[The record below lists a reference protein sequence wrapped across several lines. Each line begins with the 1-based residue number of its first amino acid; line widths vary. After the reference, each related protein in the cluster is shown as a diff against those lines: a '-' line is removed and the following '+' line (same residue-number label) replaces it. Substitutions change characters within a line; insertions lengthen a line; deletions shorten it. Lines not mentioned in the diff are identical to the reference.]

1 MKYLRLDLSA
11 VIQNTWGFP
20 PGVVVAAV
28 GMLFV
33 MSPTMLRATVKDGE
47 ASSAGEDTCF
57 SSRSS
62 LIDGEASAAV
72 GASETEG
79 HVFSVLP
86 IMVHVVDEVLRQD
99 GDSGCVV
106 GRQ

>member
-1 MKYLRLDLSA
+1 MGLS
-11 VIQNTWGFP
+11 TR
-20 PGVVVAAV
+20 VVVAAV

-33 MSPTMLRATVKDGE
+33 MCPTMLRTTVKDGE
-47 ASSAGEDTCF
+47 ASSAGENTCF
-57 SSRSS
+57 SCWSPLS
-62 LIDGEASAAV
+62 DGEASAAV

-86 IMVHVVDEVLRQD
+86 IMVHVVDEVLRQG

-106 GRQ
+106 DR